1 MQKNCSNCGKDFHC
15 GATREAA
22 DGTEALSCW
31 CTELPHVGVVA
42 EVDQDCLCPEC
53 LSEAIGK
60 RATQPAPLVKRHPDP
75 QLLKS
80 TLPS

>member
-15 GATREAA
+15 GATPEAA

-31 CTELPHVGVVA
+31 CTELPQVGVVTEA
-42 EVDQDCLCPEC
+42 DKDCLCPEC

-60 RATQPAPLVKRHPDP
+60 IAKRDE
-75 QLLKS
+75 KKAE
-80 TLPS
+80 TAGMTA